1 MRPDARVQSAI
12 DLLDAIILAARDG
25 GAAADVIASRFF
37 KTRRYAG
44 SADRRAIRDLA
55 WAVIRRFGERPA
67 NGRAAMLALAD
78 GDAALAA
85 QFTGAAHA
93 PAIIDAAEARAT
105 GAAVPQWLMPHLD
118 PRIDAGE
125 QAALLERAP
134 LDLRLN
140 RARLGD
146 IVLPEGAALGAPIDG
161 LRLPHDSDVAAHP
174 AVIAGA
180 AVVQDAASQ
189 YVASLCDAPRHRVI
203 LDLCAGAGGKTLALA
218 AANPDAHIIACDI
231 DRSRLQRLAP
241 RAEQMGAT
249 NIETRLLNPGQEL
262 AMLADLVGR
271 LDLLLIDAPCS
282 GSGTWRRNPEGRWR
296 LTPKRLTSL
305 TDAQARLLDIA
316 GKLLAGRG
324 TLVYA
329 VCSLL
334 HDEGEGQV
342 RRWLNANPDWQGD
355 WPQDWALGRVSGV
368 GRILTPHHDG
378 CDGFFVA
385 RLRCR

>member
-12 DLLDAIILAARDG
+12 ELLDAIILAARDG

-55 WAVIRRFGERPA
+55 WAAIRRFGERPA
-67 NGRAAMLALAD
+67 NGRAAMLTMAD
-78 GDAALAA
+78 ADSALAA
-85 QFTGAAHA
+85 QFTGASHA
-93 PAIIDAAEARAT
+93 PASIAPTEGRAT
-105 GAAVPQWLMPHLD
+105 GAAVPQWLHAHLD
-118 PRIDAGE
+118 PRIDAAE

-134 LDLRLN
+134 LDLRLY
-140 RARLGD
+140 RARLAD
-146 IVLPEGAALGAPIDG
+146 IALPEGALLGAPIDG
-161 LRLPHDSDVAAHP
+161 LRLPPDSDLATHP
-174 AVIAGA
+174 AVIAGG

-189 YVASLCDAPRHRVI
+189 YVAALCDAPRHRTI

-218 AANPDAHIIACDI
+218 AANPDARIIACDI
-231 DRSRLQRLAP
+231 DRGRLQRLMP
-241 RAEQMGAT
+241 RAEQMGAA

-262 AMLADLVGR
+262 AMLAELVGKI
-271 LDLLLIDAPCS
+271 DLLLVDAPCS
-282 GSGTWRRNPEGRWR
+282 GSGTWRRNPEARWR
-296 LTPKRLTSL
+296 LTPKRLAAL
-305 TDAQARLLDIA
+305 TAAQASLLEIA
-316 GKLLAGRG
+316 GKLLAGQG
-324 TLVYA
+324 SLVYA

-334 HDEGEGQV
+334 QDEGEGQV

-355 WPQDWALGRVSGV
+355 WPADWAVGRASGA